1 MKQALKKKTILL
13 PDIDWIEIPEGTWTF
28 KYQDKWRNIYLKRF
42 FISRY
47 LVTNSQYQ
55 SFIDGRGYED
65 ERWWQDLIKPEPEKP
80 SWPQPNRPREKVDW
94 YEAVAFTR
102 WLSKQ
107 LGFDISLPTEQQWEK
122 AARGE
127 DGREYYPWGERF
139 ETGDTNVFD
148 LSAGEQNLEQ
158 TSAVGLY
165 PHRASPYDVLDM
177 AGNVWEWCLNKY
189 DKPDYIQADN
199 SGDMRVVR
207 GGSWSDY
214 PEYARCANR
223 TRGNPDYRYGSRGF
237 RVVCS
242 SPFTDH

>member
-1 MKQALKKKTILL
+1 MK
-13 PDIDWIEIPEGTWTF
+13 
-28 KYQDKWRNIYLKRF
+28 IYIYCIIIVLAGCLARP
-42 FISRY
+42 I
-47 LVTNSQYQ
+47 V
-55 SFIDGRGYED
+55 
-65 ERWWQDLIKPEPEKP
+65 IKPD
-80 SWPQPNRPREKVDW
+80 S
-94 YEAVAFTR
+94 
-102 WLSKQ
+102 
-107 LGFDISLPTEQQWEK
+107 
-122 AARGE
+122 
-127 DGREYYPWGERF
+127 
-139 ETGDTNVFD
+139 
-148 LSAGEQNLEQ
+148 EQNLEQ